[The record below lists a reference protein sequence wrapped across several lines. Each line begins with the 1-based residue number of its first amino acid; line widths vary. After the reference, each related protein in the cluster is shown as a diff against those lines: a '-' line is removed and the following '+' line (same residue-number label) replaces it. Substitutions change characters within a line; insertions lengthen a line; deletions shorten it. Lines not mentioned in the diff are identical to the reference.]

1 VKELMAFKRLT
12 IVFVP
17 EGTSG
22 TRQFSLPK
30 VVLCALVLCLLGGGV
45 YFGWIFQDY
54 VNLKGKMPRLA
65 QLEKENQFQKSQF
78 LHLAQRINKMTKRVG
93 ELEAV
98 DHRLRTMVNMETGED
113 NTPSNGVGG
122 PDPALLDPRQAA
134 EKSVG
139 ALVRK
144 MHRSLDDLSD
154 GIAYGKREKAEL
166 EKFLEEQKTLLAST
180 PSIWPTKGWLSS
192 GFGYRTSPFTGQRE
206 FHKGL
211 DISARLKAPILAPA
225 NGIVRFVGWDHGYGK
240 SIIISHGHGIKTR
253 YAHLQK
259 ALVKKG
265 QYVKRG
271 DTIALV
277 GSTGRSTGPHLHY
290 EVHVNG
296 MAVNPLRY
304 ILN

>member
-1 VKELMAFKRLT
+1 MALKKLT

-22 TRQFSLPK
+22 TKQCRLPK
-30 VVLCALVLCLLGGGV
+30 VILYALILCLLGGGA
-45 YFGWIFQDY
+45 YFGWVFQNY
-54 VNLKGKMPRLA
+54 LELRAKMPRLA
-65 QLEKENQFQKSQF
+65 QLEKENKFQKKEF
-78 LHLAQRINKMTKRVG
+78 LHLAERITSMSKRVG

-98 DHRLRTMVNMETGED
+98 DHRLRTMVNMETSED
-113 NTPSNGVGG
+113 TGPSNGVGG
-122 PDPALLDPRQAA
+122 PDPALRDPRQVAK
-134 EKSVG
+134 KSFRT
-139 ALVRK
+139 LVRK
-144 MHRSLDDLSD
+144 MHRSLDNLNDE
-154 GIAYGKREKAEL
+154 IAYGKREKAAL

-192 GFGYRTSPFTGQRE
+192 GFGYRTSPFTGQKE
-206 FHKGL
+206 FHKGI
-211 DISARLKAPILAPA
+211 DISARLKAPIIAPA
-225 NGIVRFVGWDHGYGK
+225 NGIVVFVGWDHGYGK

>member
-1 VKELMAFKRLT
+1 MSLKKITV
-12 IVFVP
+12 VFVP
-17 EGTSG
+17 DGTSG
-22 TRQFSLPK
+22 TRQFRLPK
-30 VVLCALVLCLLGGGV
+30 VVLYALIVSLIGGGV
-45 YFGWIFQDY
+45 CLGWIFQDY
-54 VNLKGKMPRLA
+54 VGLRTKMPRLA
-65 QLEKENQFQKSQF
+65 QLERENEFQKEQF
-78 LHLAQRINKMTKRVG
+78 LHLAERITKMTERVG

-98 DHRLRTMVNMETGED
+98 DHRLRVMVNMETSENSG
-113 NTPSNGVGG
+113 PSNGVGG
-122 PDPALLDPRQAA
+122 PDPALLDPREAA
-134 EKSVG
+134 KKSFSS
-139 ALVRK
+139 LVRK
-144 MHRSLDDLSD
+144 MHRSLDNLNDE
-154 GIAYGKREKAEL
+154 IAYGKKEKAQL

-192 GFGYRTSPFTGQRE
+192 GFGYRTSPFTGQKE
-206 FHKGL
+206 FHKGI
-211 DISARLKAPILAPA
+211 DISARLKAPIIAPA

-277 GSTGRSTGPHLHY
+277 GNTGRSTGPHLHY
-290 EVHVNG
+290 EVHVNK